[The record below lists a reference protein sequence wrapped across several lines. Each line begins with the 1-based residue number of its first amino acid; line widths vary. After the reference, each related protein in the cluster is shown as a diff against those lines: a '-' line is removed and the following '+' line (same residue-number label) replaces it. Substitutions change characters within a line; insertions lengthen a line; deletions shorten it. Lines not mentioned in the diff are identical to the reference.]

1 MSKNYYKDKIV
12 MYFSFFITLVIYIV
26 LLIINNIE
34 YKEGIKLEEKMVG
47 KKLYSD
53 VSIRANIMEE
63 RMKHEIDRLKFM
75 KDGIVELYS
84 ENKETQ
90 KIKLEM
96 LLNRGLESEKGFVSA
111 YVLFKEDKKEIAVY
125 KDEKAFNMAEVIYKE
140 SNRKKSEV
148 YISEFNLSTKIQ
160 YIGMAIK
167 INEESRLVAIYNF
180 KYLIENFIENGGS
193 GNYINY
199 FILDQYGN
207 IVFEYER
214 ERIGENIFVINASN
228 EAIKKQIKNYIEKDS
243 GIEKTDIEQTTKE
256 YEIIG
261 KVTAWKSFEIE
272 NKKIIA
278 GASASYKELEKIK
291 LKLKEQKKYTD
302 IIITALFIAVLITI
316 YNIFRRGGECKI
328 NNRIKDE
335 KDNLEFVINES
346 KSIFWEFYPKEK
358 KIYFSENF
366 YEITGHSRESFKNDI
381 DTLRKIVPETDFKNV
396 KKVIDDA
403 KISETGEINFESRIK
418 KRTDKYIW
426 FLSRGKIIRD
436 ENRDIIK
443 MIGFLTDITEIKQK
457 KVN

>member
-1 MSKNYYKDKIV
+1 
-12 MYFSFFITLVIYIV
+12 
-26 LLIINNIE
+26 
-34 YKEGIKLEEKMVG
+34 
-47 KKLYSD
+47 
-53 VSIRANIMEE
+53 
-63 RMKHEIDRLKFM
+63 
-75 KDGIVELYS
+75 
-84 ENKETQ
+84 
-90 KIKLEM
+90 M

-291 LKLKEQKKYTD
+291 LKLKEQKN
-302 IIITALFIAVLITI
+302 ILI
-316 YNIFRRGGECKI
+316 
-328 NNRIKDE
+328 
-335 KDNLEFVINES
+335 L
-346 KSIFWEFYPKEK
+346 
-358 KIYFSENF
+358 
-366 YEITGHSRESFKNDI
+366 
-381 DTLRKIVPETDFKNV
+381 L
-396 KKVIDDA
+396 
-403 KISETGEINFESRIK
+403 
-418 KRTDKYIW
+418 
-426 FLSRGKIIRD
+426 
-436 ENRDIIK
+436 
-443 MIGFLTDITEIKQK
+443 
-457 KVN
+457 